1 MTSTGKATNIAS
13 AETLV
18 GSSAATRSWLH
29 KLRDDLP
36 GLQYSEAKHWASFKT
51 EPGGRRVADLNPT
64 KKHLR
69 LFLALD
75 PGDEPDL
82 QPTPSS
88 GGWAKQYRSVFEVS
102 GIADLAKAKRLILK
116 SDGAI
121 RQSTIRTFAPRPAY
135 LPVEELGPEAKYAEG
150 SASQIVVNAYERNRR
165 ARAACLRHYG
175 ASCAACGF
183 IFETKYGEAAAGYI
197 QVHHVTPIAQAGQ
210 EYRLDPIRDLRP
222 VCANCH
228 AVIYRREPP
237 FSIEELRQMVRNKVA
252 NLVTPPV
259 TK

>member
-1 MTSTGKATNIAS
+1 MTSTGKASHIAS

-18 GSSAATRSWLH
+18 DSSSLTRSWLH
-29 KLRDDLP
+29 KLRDELP
-36 GLQYSEAKHWASFKT
+36 GLRYSEAKYWAIFKT
-51 EPGGRRVADLNPT
+51 EPSGERVADLNPS
-64 KKHLR
+64 KKQVR

-75 PGDEPDL
+75 PGDEPGL
-82 QPTPSS
+82 RPTPSS
-88 GGWAKQYRSVFEVS
+88 GRWAKQYTSIFQIK
-102 GIADLAKAKRLILK
+102 GAPDLAKAKRLILK

-121 RQSTIRTFAPRPAY
+121 RQSAIRKFSPRPVY
-135 LPVEELGPEAKYAEG
+135 LAAEELDPQAEYAEG
-150 SASQIVVNAYERNRR
+150 STSRIVVNAYERNRR

-228 AVIYRREPP
+228 AVIHRREPP